1 MNFWKGDTLPEEYR
15 HKTYAIDAKTAGA
28 EGMFVY
34 MQENDVAWEFIGSVN
49 VLERYYTPQDKAR
62 HKQKLFIAYQEFL
75 QTLRDEVNKHSILC
89 SPASSLKPA
98 PEAHL
103 WWKNRKTTQLNY
115 LCLNS
120 LTLDSSESPTSDMEP
135 ITPHDIEALNSVNTQ
150 IALSQQIRELA
161 TEINIFEFATLMG
174 LLLTQHSIRNIFLV
188 RNNFIKR
195 PRFFLD
201 SDSCYDAMFNF
212 SSENTRAHFFSNS
225 SKIRPTFLFYASN
238 TEKNPSFPPLM
249 QKLFDEFVHQ
259 LSNMPQEQKNIL
271 CQELSDRGRWLH
283 KHRNY
288 LDAASIYLV
297 VQLIYCTM
305 NEPNLVEHQRV
316 LQMSLLIIQSLS
328 KVGQSSKQYNK
339 EQIDITKI
347 YIKAEKK
354 KAYDILQLLKE
365 ALPEADYIKLSK
377 TEIIQKVNEF
387 HQSTLQFNQESELKS
402 DFLPRI

>member
-1 MNFWKGDTLPEEYR
+1 
-15 HKTYAIDAKTAGA
+15 
-28 EGMFVY
+28 
-34 MQENDVAWEFIGSVN
+34 
-49 VLERYYTPQDKAR
+49 
-62 HKQKLFIAYQEFL
+62 
-75 QTLRDEVNKHSILC
+75 
-89 SPASSLKPA
+89 
-98 PEAHL
+98 
-103 WWKNRKTTQLNY
+103 
-115 LCLNS
+115 
-120 LTLDSSESPTSDMEP
+120 
-135 ITPHDIEALNSVNTQ
+135 
-150 IALSQQIRELA
+150 
-161 TEINIFEFATLMG
+161 
-174 LLLTQHSIRNIFLV
+174 
-188 RNNFIKR
+188 
-195 PRFFLD
+195 
-201 SDSCYDAMFNF
+201 
-212 SSENTRAHFFSNS
+212 
-225 SKIRPTFLFYASN
+225 
-238 TEKNPSFPPLM
+238 M